1 MQGEALIRHVQSE
14 AVKMNELLEE
24 VQQHVKQLLAIF
36 PEDVEDVPDEM
47 VLWEQCP
54 STDFYM
60 HGLLSVLVS
69 ELEELHQFL
78 LEAAATTPES
88 IREKWLKIR
97 ATDMMFKDL
106 GRHKEPQIN

>member
-1 MQGEALIRHVQSE
+1 MQGEVLIRHVQNE

-24 VQQHVKQLLAIF
+24 VQRHVKQLLAVF

-69 ELEELHQFL
+69 ELEEIHQCL
-78 LEAAATTPES
+78 QEAAATTPES
-88 IREKWLKIR
+88 IREKWVKIR
-97 ATDMMFKDL
+97 ATDMMFKEL
-106 GRHKEPQIN
+106 GLHKKSPIN

>member
-1 MQGEALIRHVQSE
+1 MQGEVLIRHVQGE

-54 STDFYM
+54 NTDFYL

-69 ELEELHQFL
+69 ELEEIHQYVQ
-78 LEAAATTPES
+78 EVAETTPAL
-88 IREKWLKIR
+88 IREKWVKLR
-97 ATDMMFKDL
+97 ATEAMLKALD
-106 GRHKEPQIN
+106 RHKEPQIN